1 MTSDGMKQQERA
13 DFIVVCADCELRKE
27 LATPNEA
34 VAFYHRH
41 RSITGHD
48 VSWERADIDLLRR
61 VPAGD
66 LKTVIEGLALEGEF
80 TDGVPTGV
88 ITAAMSERGATIGET
103 LEAIHELRM
112 AGELY
117 EPRDDYLCVT

>member
-1 MTSDGMKQQERA
+1 MKHQERA
-13 DFIVVCADCELRKE
+13 DLIVVCADCELRKE

-34 VAFYHRH
+34 VAFYHPH

-80 TDGVPTGV
+80 ADGVPTGV
-88 ITAAMSERGATIGET
+88 ITAAMGERGHTIGEMLGRFT
-103 LEAIHELRM
+103 SYGWPANCTNRGTTTS
-112 AGELY
+112 A
-117 EPRDDYLCVT
+117 